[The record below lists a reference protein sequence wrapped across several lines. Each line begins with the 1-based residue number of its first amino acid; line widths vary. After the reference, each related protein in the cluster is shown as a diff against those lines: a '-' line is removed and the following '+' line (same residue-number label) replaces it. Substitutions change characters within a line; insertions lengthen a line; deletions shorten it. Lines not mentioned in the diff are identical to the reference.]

1 MTEETK
7 PNFLKVV
14 EVTAVTVP
22 PGELSFSRLRFL
34 ATMEI
39 EALNKRLVK
48 RKTSTLT
55 PYEKAVVI
63 FITSINNPTATDD
76 DKLEAGEVFRQ
87 TLIDS
92 GSVIIYRDQYRGD
105 NPWPKKNEYRIAN
118 RRYRHITKQ
127 NPL

>member
-1 MTEETK
+1 MTEKTK

-14 EVTAVTVP
+14 DVTAVTVP
-22 PGELSFSRLRFL
+22 PSELSFSRLRLL
-34 ATMEI
+34 AAMEI
-39 EALNKRLVK
+39 EALNKRLAK

-55 PYEKAVVI
+55 PYEKAAVT
-63 FITSINNPTATDD
+63 FITSINAPTATDD
-76 DKLEAGEVFRQ
+76 DKLNAGEVFRQ

-105 NPWPKKNEYRIAN
+105 NPWPRKNEYRIVN

-127 NPL
+127 DPF